1 MSSLDQLKQTF
12 FDECSEA
19 LQQIE
24 LGLPDIRDGS
34 GSEDTINAVFRGVH
48 SVKGGAGIFG
58 FEDLVRFA
66 HVFET
71 VLDEMRSGKLAATQ
85 EIVDTLLQANDVLTD
100 LISMSR
106 SGESIPPDFGSECRA
121 ALQQILHANSGGE
134 GIADDSAAPADFEGI
149 DFTPVQVDFDEV
161 HAEQGGTEEGASISG
176 EHEYKIV
183 FRPKPELL
191 KKANEPL
198 YIIRELKKLGALD
211 LVAETDRLP
220 PLAELEADQPYLG
233 WTGTLRTT
241 ATREEVDD
249 VFEFVVGDC
258 ELEITQIDAALA
270 PAPGAPAEAASA
282 ADSSAW
288 EGMVGSVVPP
298 DVMAEKPA
306 ANIALSVIP
315 TPVVE
320 AASSVQAAPAK
331 PSPAPMASP
340 DTPMPVASVPPS
352 AAPPLVP
359 TLDRVE
365 AAPAAKPQA
374 AKPAAAGATTTR
386 VELEKIDR
394 VVNMVGELVIAQAML
409 GQVVHSLPEDVSGR
423 LVQVLEEVTH
433 HTRELKDSVMSM
445 RAQQVNAVFQRM
457 PRLVRELAVKTAK
470 KVKLELAGENTEVD
484 RSIIER
490 LGDPLTHIIRNSIDH
505 GIEAPSDRAAAGKAE
520 EGTIRLSAE
529 HRGGR
534 IVIEVKDDGAGINS
548 ERVLQKARDRGLV
561 SAEATLSDDEINNL
575 IFLPGFSTAE
585 KISDISGRGVGMD
598 VVRRNIQDVGGRIS
612 LKSDRGR
619 GMTIQLA
626 LPLTLAVM
634 DGMVIRVGSETY
646 VMPMSAIVEC
656 LRPPASDIHAL
667 IGTPGMLRLRGNLVP
682 LVQLCDLLD
691 ISSTASGSDERVIII
706 TDAGEGA
713 RFGIVVDELCG
724 HQQVV
729 VKSIEESYGSV
740 PGIAGAT
747 ILGNGRVAFI
757 LDVEKLSDIASSN
770 QNVQTGVAR
779 FVNGESKA
787 AVAVG

>member
-24 LGLPDIRDGS
+24 LGLPDIREGS

-58 FEDLVRFA
+58 FEDLVKFA

-106 SGESIPPDFGSECRA
+106 SGDSIPPDFGSECRA
-121 ALQQILHANSGGE
+121 ALQQILHVNSGGE
-134 GIADDSAAPADFEGI
+134 GIADDAAAPADFEGI
-149 DFTPVQVDFDEV
+149 DFVPVQFNFDEP
-161 HAEQGGTEEGASISG
+161 AEESGAAGG
-176 EHEYKIV
+176 EHEFKIV

-198 YIIRELKKLGALD
+198 YIIRELGKLGTLD

-220 PLAELEADQPYLG
+220 PLAELEADRPYLG
-233 WTGTLRTT
+233 WTGTLRTA
-241 ATREEVDD
+241 ATREQIDE

-258 ELEITQIDAALA
+258 ELEITAADPVA
-270 PAPGAPAEAASA
+270 AFEPAEMPASP
-282 ADSSAW
+282 AW
-288 EGMVGSVVPP
+288 EGVVGSVVPP
-298 DVMAEKPA
+298 YVSSALPILESAPSVVPSPA
-306 ANIALSVIP
+306 VQ
-315 TPVVE
+315 
-320 AASSVQAAPAK
+320 AAPSVQAAPVAA
-331 PSPAPMASP
+331 PAPMPAPAPAAPFAARAVPAPMSAPASG
-340 DTPMPVASVPPS
+340 VEHAE
-352 AAPPLVP
+352 AAPP
-359 TLDRVE
+359 
-365 AAPAAKPQA
+365 AKSQA
-374 AKPAAAGATTTR
+374 AKPTAAGATTTR

-409 GQVVHSLPEDVSGR
+409 GQVVHTLPEDVSAR
-423 LVQVLEEVTH
+423 LVQVLEEVVH

-457 PRLVRELAVKTAK
+457 PRLVRELVMKTSK
-470 KVKLELAGENTEVD
+470 KVKLEMAGENTEVD

-505 GIEAPSDRAAAGKAE
+505 GIEAPSDRSAAGKSE

-534 IVIEVKDDGAGINS
+534 IVIEIKDDGAGINS
-548 ERVLQKARDRGLV
+548 DRVLAKARERGLV
-561 SAEATLSDDEINNL
+561 SADASLSDEEINNL

-585 KISDISGRGVGMD
+585 KVSDISGRGVGMD

-634 DGMVIRVGSETY
+634 DGMVIRVGAETY

-682 LVQLCDLLD
+682 LVHLCDLLD
-691 ISSTASGSDERVIII
+691 IGSTASATDERVIII

-757 LDVEKLSDIASSN
+757 LDVEKLSDIASS
-770 QNVQTGVAR
+770 QNVQTGMTR

-787 AVAVG
+787 AVAVS